1 MTAVIPTTAVGV
13 FHDRQEAEQAVQD
26 LLHAGFRQDQI
37 GVVARHDEPPT
48 LPAGAHETKAAAAGI
63 TGVVAGGAFGG
74 LLGAV
79 AAGLIPG
86 VGPILGAGLLAA
98 AVGGAAAG
106 AAAGGVLGALVG
118 LSIPEEDARY
128 YQAEFE
134 SGRTLVTVKA
144 DERYNEAVDILRGHG
159 AYGMG
164 SPLI

>member
-37 GVVARHDEPPT
+37 GVAARHDEPPT

-63 TGVVAGGAFGG
+63 TGVVAGVAFGG

-98 AVGGAAAG
+98 AVGGVAAG
-106 AAAGGVLGALVG
+106 AAAGGVLGALIG
-118 LSIPEEDARY
+118 LSIP
-128 YQAEFE
+128 
-134 SGRTLVTVKA
+134 
-144 DERYNEAVDILRGHG
+144 
-159 AYGMG
+159 
-164 SPLI
+164 